1 MKTHNHILSSACLLI
16 AIGLAPSSF
25 LSTPASAKPTSGKSA
40 SAATES
46 VAKMNADIDK
56 LIAQKKKKFEQLYP
70 ASQVDIDSGKYADA
84 EKKLLEA
91 VKVTEGIGENEPKLL
106 ALTRL
111 GDCYFKWK
119 KYKEAEKYYRE
130 SYDTN
135 VELYRGNYPVLM
147 DAAKGLSQVYNTTG
161 KTKEAAKILSD
172 AKSTRATRYS
182 VAAVDEADLFATYYE
197 SLRSALGKADSASV
211 GKMFQYPVSI
221 KWNGDNS
228 KRSGTRSFRSE
239 KELAANYNA
248 IFTPKILELFRDT
261 PEKDLWCRDQGIMLG
276 SGHLWLVNVN
286 LVKVAGK
293 SDYKIQGMTINA
305 SLPKSVSS
313 TRK

>member
-1 MKTHNHILSSACLLI
+1 MKTHKHILSSACLLI
-16 AIGLAPSSF
+16 AIGLTPPAFLLAPV
-25 LSTPASAKPTSGKSA
+25 SAKPTTAKSA

-70 ASQVDIDSGKYADA
+70 ASQTDIDSGKFADA

-91 VKVTEGIGENEPKLL
+91 VKITEGIGENEPKLL
-106 ALTRL
+106 SLTRL

-135 VELYRGNYPVLM
+135 VQLYRGNYPVLL
-147 DAAKGLSQVYNTTG
+147 DAAKGLSQVYSATG
-161 KTKEAAKILSD
+161 KTKESAKILSD

-182 VAAVDEADLFATYYE
+182 VAAVDEADLFAAYYE
-197 SLRSALGKADSASV
+197 TLRSALGKADNAGVS
-211 GKMFQYPVSI
+211 KMFQYPVSI
-221 KWNGDNS
+221 KWNGDNA

-239 KELAANYNA
+239 KELVANYNA
-248 IFTPKILELFRDT
+248 IFTPRILELFRDT
-261 PEKDLWCRDQGIMLG
+261 PEKDLWCRDEGIMMG
-276 SGHLWLVNVN
+276 GGHLWMTHVK

-293 SDYKIQGMTINA
+293 SEYKIQGMTINA
-305 SLPKSVSS
+305 DLPKNISS
-313 TRK
+313 ASK